1 MPECIVKP
9 FVLFCLFGVILT
21 LGACGP
27 GGNGGGYANRT
38 WDYNRSVPHEPAQ
51 QAPNPLSGIYEG
63 TPPVMADTAET
74 GTPATSEWPVESAY
88 NQALRNN
95 DDNLPPVKVA
105 LLLPLSGQHKA
116 LGEAMLQA
124 AQIALFDAGYTGF
137 ELLPRD
143 TKGTADGAREAAQSA
158 VQDGAQLVL
167 GPVFAA
173 SVQAARPVT
182 QRARVNMIAFSTDWG
197 LAGGGTYIM
206 GFLPFDQIE
215 RVLQYASDR
224 NIKRIGVIA
233 PQTEY
238 GRAVISAY
246 NAMAPRYGIYT
257 ADTMT
262 FSPQSNNLAPALRQF
277 TRYDQRSAALQQPA
291 ATHAANALNTPLPF
305 DAVLMPTG
313 GEQASAIGNLLSHYD
328 LPPNKVKRL
337 GTGLFD
343 DPGLASE
350 TSLAGSWFAAPSP
363 ALRESF
369 DRRFVATYGYSA
381 PRLATLAYDAT
392 ALSAVLARRGLRET
406 GRPAFDQNAISN
418 PNGFAGIDGIFR
430 FRPDGTA
437 ERGLAVL
444 EYRHGRIRM
453 IDDAPETFVKG
464 NNRPIQ

>member
-9 FVLFCLFGVILT
+9 FVLFCLLGVVLT

-27 GGNGGGYANRT
+27 GGNSGGYANRT

-63 TPPVMADTAET
+63 TPSPASETSTAEA
-74 GTPATSEWPVESAY
+74 PQWPVESEY
-88 NQALRNN
+88 NQVLRNN

-124 AQIALFDAGYTGF
+124 AQIALFDAGYAGF

-143 TKGTADGAREAAQSA
+143 TRGTADGAREAAQSA
-158 VQDGAQLVL
+158 IQDGAQLVL

-224 NIKRIGVIA
+224 KIKRIGVIA

-238 GRAVISAY
+238 GHAVIAAY

-277 TRYDQRSAALQQPA
+277 TRYDQRTATQQNSTTSGASP
-291 ATHAANALNTPLPF
+291 LNTPLPF

-343 DPGLASE
+343 DPGLAPES
-350 TSLAGSWFAAPSP
+350 SLAGSWFAAPSP

-369 DRRFVATYGYSA
+369 ERHFVATYGYSA
-381 PRLATLAYDAT
+381 PRLASLAYDAT

-406 GRPAFDQNAISN
+406 GRPAFDQAAISN

-464 NNRPIQ
+464 SNRPIQ